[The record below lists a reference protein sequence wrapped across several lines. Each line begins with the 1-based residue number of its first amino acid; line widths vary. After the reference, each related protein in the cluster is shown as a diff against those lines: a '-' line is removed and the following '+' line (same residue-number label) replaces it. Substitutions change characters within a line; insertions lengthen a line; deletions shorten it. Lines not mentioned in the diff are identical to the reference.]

1 MKSEFVI
8 DTIRVKAGERAQGFV
23 VVDESAAGTRT
34 RIPIILLNGAE
45 EGPTLMIASGV
56 HGDDLNT
63 IPMVWRIADS
73 LDLAT
78 LRGQVIAAPI
88 INPLAFEAGTHLTP
102 TDNSSPVFPGDA
114 AGTISQRIGHHIY
127 NKLVIRADYVIDMH
141 GGSKNATLATLAH
154 IDGGCAPDIFAKAKE
169 MASTFQPQLIVV
181 QEAKPGSQPS
191 GLAQAA
197 CRRGAVGI
205 YIGLG
210 QMGFNERDTLRG
222 TEGVL
227 NILRYLNM
235 LPGEPAPVVSP
246 PQITYTELY
255 QRTAYGGG
263 FFPAVAAGQAVTI
276 GDLLGT
282 VFDVFG
288 QPQAQIRAEAAG
300 IVDAIRFYPVVAA
313 GDWVASIARWERLYE
328 NRTES

>member
-1 MKSEFVI
+1 MKSDFVI
-8 DTIRVKAGERAQGFV
+8 EGITVKPGERSQGYI

-34 RIPIILLNGAE
+34 RIPVILLNGAHP
-45 EGPTLMIASGV
+45 GPTLMIASGV

-73 LDLAT
+73 VHLNE
-78 LRGQVIAAPI
+78 LRGQIIAAPVV
-88 INPLAFEAGTHLTP
+88 NPLAFEAGTHLTP
-102 TDNSSPVFPGDA
+102 ADNSAPVFPGNA

-127 NKLVIRADYVIDMH
+127 SKLVVRADYVIDMH

-154 IDGGCAPDIFAKAKE
+154 LDGGSEPAIFSRAMD
-169 MASTFQPQLIVV
+169 MARAFQPQLIVI
-181 QEAKPGSQPS
+181 QEAKTNSPPR

-205 YIGLG
+205 YVGLG
-210 QMGFNERDTLRG
+210 QMGFNENDTKRG

-227 NILRYLNM
+227 NIMRYLNL
-235 LPGEPAPVVSP
+235 LPEEPSPITAEPAV
-246 PQITYTELY
+246 TYTELY
-255 QRTAYGGG
+255 QETAYGGG
-263 FFPAVAAGQAVTI
+263 FFPAVLAGQVVEE

-282 VFDVFG
+282 VYDVFG
-288 QPQAQIRAEAAG
+288 QSHAQVKAKVAG

-313 GDWVASIARWERLYE
+313 GDWVASIARWEPAHER
-328 NRTES
+328 

>member
-1 MKSEFVI
+1 MKSGFVI
-8 DTIRVKAGERAQGFV
+8 EGITANVGERAQDFV

-34 RIPIILLNGAE
+34 RIPVILLNGVH

-63 IPMVWRIADS
+63 IPMIWRIADTVN
-73 LDLAT
+73 LDKLH
-78 LRGQVIAAPI
+78 GQVIAAPI
-88 INPLAFEAGTHLTP
+88 INPLAFEAGTHLTSS
-102 TDNSSPVFPGDA
+102 DNSPPVFPGDPV
-114 AGTISQRIGHHIY
+114 GTISQRIGYHIY
-127 NKLVIRADYVIDMH
+127 NKLVVRADYVIDMH
-141 GGSKNATLATLAH
+141 GGSKNATLAALAH
-154 IDGGCAPDIFAKAKE
+154 IDGGCESAIFSKAKE
-169 MASTFQPQLIVV
+169 MAAAFQPQLIVV
-181 QEAKPGSQPS
+181 QEAKPGSSPR
-191 GLAQAA
+191 GLSQAA

-210 QMGFNERDTLRG
+210 QMGFNENDTVRG

-227 NILRYLNM
+227 NIMRYLNL
-235 LPGEPAPVVSP
+235 LPEEPSPITAAPA
-246 PQITYTELY
+246 ITYTELY

-263 FFPAVAAGQAVTI
+263 FFPAVSAGQAVNE

-288 QPQAQIRAEAAG
+288 QPRVQIKAEVAG

-313 GDWVASIARWERLYE
+313 GDWVASIARWEPAYE
-328 NRTES
+328 T